1 MVRLLYRKAP
11 LRTALL
17 TALRARVMFT
27 SAVRQRKKGDAQGMI
42 EHIKKNSGPET
53 KKVDQELS
61 DADLA
66 KVAGGIPPRA
76 GGTGA
81 EI

>member
-1 MVRLLYRKAP
+1 
-11 LRTALL
+11 
-17 TALRARVMFT
+17 
-27 SAVRQRKKGDAQGMI
+27 MI
-42 EHIKKNSGPET
+42 ERIKNNSDPKT
-53 KKVDQELS
+53 KELDQALS

-76 GGTGA
+76 GTPGA